1 MHNDLFSK
9 SEFFDQLAVTLEVLL
24 AEIGQQTF
32 SFANQLHQPAVRR
45 KILFVRLQM
54 FGDTIDPLRQQG
66 DLSFCRTRVGGFPTK
81 FRKEIRFL
89 LFCNIR
95 HQKNFKNQPKNY
107 SAY

>member
-1 MHNDLFSK
+1 MYSVGKSSRMHNDLFSK

-24 AEIGQQTF
+24 AEKGQQAF
-32 SFANQLHQPAVRR
+32 SFTNQLHQSTVRG

-66 DLSFCRTRVGGFPTK
+66 DLSLRRTRVGSFPTK

-89 LFCNIR
+89 LFC
-95 HQKNFKNQPKNY
+95 
-107 SAY
+107 